1 MNREIKFRGKR
12 VSDNKWIYGL
22 LNQHQSKLRI
32 TTEKIEYPTHSDP
45 AGGWFYTESEV
56 DPETVG
62 QYVGEVCGIHL
73 WENDI
78 IKITNLKET
87 WRSEP
92 QFDWRVLRIEY
103 NRFVWSLKNYY
114 LYMPLG
120 EMDEDCTYTYEMIL
134 LGNIHDN
141 PELL

>member
-1 MNREIKFRGKR
+1 MKREIKFRGKR
-12 VSDNKWIYGL
+12 VGSNEWTYGSYVNFQNPDL
-22 LNQHQSKLRI
+22 SRTI
-32 TTEKIEYPTHSDP
+32 GIMTWM
-45 AGGWFYTESEV
+45 GVFFEV
-56 DPETVG
+56 HPETIG
-62 QYVGEVCGIHL
+62 QYVGEVCGLDL

-78 IKITNLKET
+78 VKITNLKET

-114 LYMPLG
+114 LYMPLR
-120 EMDEDCTYTYEMIL
+120 EMDEDCTYTYEMTL

-141 PELL
+141 PELIK